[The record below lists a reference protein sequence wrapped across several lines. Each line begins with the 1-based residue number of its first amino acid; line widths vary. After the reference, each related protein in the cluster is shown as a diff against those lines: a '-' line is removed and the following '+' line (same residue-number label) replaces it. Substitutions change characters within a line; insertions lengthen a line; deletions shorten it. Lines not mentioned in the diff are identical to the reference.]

1 MLANI
6 EKAIERLALTGHS
19 TPSDIESEVGE
30 IRQQVEDIK
39 NEPVG
44 NDDLGEPAGE
54 SRAKEPPQLVGAA
67 TPEDLERRL
76 TTNGLSRAAFHVDS
90 HHPKVYQFRPPAAN
104 VSKLSFNEV
113 DGVRDIEEYFIPSP
127 VEALPITFDRATWD
141 ESDDASLVFL
151 TYGTPELAALL
162 PSAESDAD

>member
-1 MLANI
+1 M
-6 EKAIERLALTGHS
+6 
-19 TPSDIESEVGE
+19 
-30 IRQQVEDIK
+30 
-39 NEPVG
+39 
-44 NDDLGEPAGE
+44 
-54 SRAKEPPQLVGAA
+54 
-67 TPEDLERRL
+67 
-76 TTNGLSRAAFHVDS
+76 
-90 HHPKVYQFRPPAAN
+90 
-104 VSKLSFNEV
+104 SKLSFNEV